1 MGGAY
6 TCRRAYKWGELIR
19 GGGAYKWGE
28 LVRGGGAYKCGELKR
43 GEWLISRG
51 SLYVGSGAY
60 KQQFT
65 VPGLKTLHTKKQ
77 RSQNNR
83 A

>member
-1 MGGAY
+1 M
-6 TCRRAYKWGELIR
+6 GELIR
-19 GGGAYKWGE
+19 GEG
-28 LVRGGGAYKCGELKR
+28 
-43 GEWLISRG
+43 LISG
-51 SLYVGSGAY
+51 ESLYVGRGAY

-83 A
+83 ALENNSDKIK